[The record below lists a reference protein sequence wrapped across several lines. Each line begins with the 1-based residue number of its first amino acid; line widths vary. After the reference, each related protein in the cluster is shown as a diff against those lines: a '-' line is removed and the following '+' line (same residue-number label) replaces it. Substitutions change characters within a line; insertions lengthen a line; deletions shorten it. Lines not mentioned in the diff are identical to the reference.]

1 MRKVDTS
8 DSSGGRQPSALWL
21 AFGYHIQGGTQV
33 EINLTA
39 AERAVRLFA
48 LPTALMLLGL
58 VLLAFIGGA
67 MDTLSPMVRPTL
79 EAVIVPARWFL
90 AGLSCWGALWF
101 AWRLVLLYRWENG
114 ADGGCH
120 HCCGFVRHLEG
131 RWGDYSKCM
140 MCGGTKSGRQ

>member
-1 MRKVDTS
+1 
-8 DSSGGRQPSALWL
+8 
-21 AFGYHIQGGTQV
+21 V
-33 EINLTA
+33 EINVTA
-39 AERAVRLFA
+39 VERAVRLFA

-58 VLLAFIGGA
+58 ILLAFTGGA
-67 MDTLSPMVRPTL
+67 MDTLSPMLRPTL

-101 AWRLVLLYRWENG
+101 AWRLLLMYRWENG

-120 HCCGFVRHLEG
+120 RCGGFVRHLEG

-140 MCGGTKSGRQ
+140 MCGGTKSGHH